1 MSTATPMVVNG
12 DRVKVFAQ
20 RNPAELPWASLGVD
34 VVLECTGLFTTKEK
48 ASAHLKAA
56 RRR

>member
-1 MSTATPMVVNG
+1 MVVNG
-12 DRVKVFAQ
+12 DRIKVFAQ
-20 RNPAELPWASLGVD
+20 RDPAQLPWASLGVD

-48 ASAHLKAA
+48 ARRTSRAA